1 MKGSVTDLDDSL
13 HHAHHLVDDGDDL
26 VRPLRRRHVGPVRR
40 RQDIAAGHIQ
50 DISGR
55 EFEVNRGA
63 IGVVDD
69 G

>member
-40 RQDIAAGHIQ
+40 RQDVAAGHIQ